1 MIKSKLCLLS
11 TLLCS
16 FSFPMHA
23 SNLYV
28 GAEYSSGSINGGNAN
43 WHKYIDNDKSTL
55 GFSIGSYLSDNLR
68 IYGYYEK
75 DKKSKLF
82 SYPLQQGS
90 EIESSRFGLSLD
102 YIIQSKFSE
111 NRVYF
116 PIGFKVFS
124 YETQVKDLTNGE
136 LFNKSHDGYGLGPS
150 FSVGYKLSKH
160 ASIEAGWKWM
170 FLDDSSDITQSFIS
184 STFKF

>member
-1 MIKSKLCLLS
+1 MRKSKLYLLS
-11 TLLCS
+11 PLLFTLS
-16 FSFPMHA
+16 FSMHA

-28 GAEYSSGSINGGNAN
+28 GAEYSYGSINGGNVN
-43 WHKYIDNDKSTL
+43 WNKYIDNDKSTL

-68 IYGYYEK
+68 LYGYYEK
-75 DKKSKLF
+75 DKKNKLF

-90 EIESSRFGLSLD
+90 EVNSSRFGLSLD
-102 YIIQSKFSE
+102 YIIQSRLSE

-116 PIGFKVFS
+116 PIGFKIFS
-124 YETQVKDLTNGE
+124 YDTEVKHLTNDD

-150 FSVGYKLSKH
+150 FSVGYKLYEN